1 MEKAIYKIHYLEWR
15 KMGLFGLFGNRD
27 KEDKEYDEYDYY
39 SNLKNLEDLIYDNSE
54 IKSPKSKS
62 RYSPTKFDLEEEAKL
77 DAQLNSHL
85 TSIELKEKYEKGI
98 KEQYERAIK
107 ERESAKIEKINL
119 SKYTKKDIEKY
130 INSQCDIL
138 NEASKYIDG
147 AKEEYS
153 VVTSYSSD
161 IQLIE
166 AAPENIR
173 KNINKLAETI
183 SGLTVDRKKSHKAEH
198 KLSND
203 VYFRME
209 RIEPEMP
216 GALMQLQNHESYFQT
231 VKKDLKILEGE
242 RASLRMDA
250 RDLIKNQ
257 KQVKK
262 VSMMSIF
269 GLFLIFGIFIASS
282 LIIEDENNFAFLFVI
297 GLSAL
302 FSIGLFAYLKN
313 IERRVILT
321 EIKLNKATSLLN
333 KVKIKYINSANT
345 IDYEY
350 SKFGVKSSYQ
360 LSNQYESY
368 LQAKRQK
375 EKISRL
381 TDELNDAEVNLEI
394 VLKGLRLYDPHIW
407 QAQVQALIDAKAMNE
422 VRNELSMRRHKL
434 RTQIEYNMN
443 RLNEVKQ
450 DIKRVTI
457 DNPQFTDEVLKMI
470 ENYKN
475 KSD

>member
-1 MEKAIYKIHYLEWR
+1 MK
-15 KMGLFGLFGNRD
+15 LFGLFENRN
-27 KEDKEYDEYDYY
+27 KTYDDDDYD
-39 SNLKNLEDLIYDNSE
+39 SELKNFDDLVFDNME
-54 IKSPKSKS
+54 QKS
-62 RYSPTKFDLEEEAKL
+62 RKSNPRYSSNIFDLEEEAKL
-77 DAQLNSHL
+77 DAQLNAHL
-85 TSIELKEKYEKGI
+85 SDIQLKEQYEMGI

-107 ERESAKIEKINL
+107 ERELNKLEHINL

-138 NEASKYIDG
+138 SETSKYIDQ

-183 SGLTVDRKKSHKAEH
+183 CGLTIDRKTSHTSERR
-198 KLSND
+198 LSND

-262 VSMMSIF
+262 VSLMSLF
-269 GLFLIFGIFIASS
+269 GLLLIFGIFIVSS
-282 LIIEDENNFAFLFVI
+282 LIIEDEANVLFLIVI
-297 GLSAL
+297 CLSAI
-302 FSIGLFAYLKN
+302 FSVGIFAYLKN
-313 IERRVILT
+313 TEKQVILT
-321 EIKLNKATSLLN
+321 EIKLNKATNLLN

-345 IDYEY
+345 IDYQY
-350 SKFGVKSSYQ
+350 SKIGVKSSYQ

-368 LQAKRQK
+368 LEAKKQK

-381 TDELNDAEVNLEI
+381 TDELNDAEIRIEMI
-394 VLKGLRLYDPHIW
+394 LKGLRLYDPRIW
-407 QAQVQALIDAKAMNE
+407 LAQVSALINPKEMATVKNG
-422 VRNELSMRRHKL
+422 LSMRRQKL

-450 DIKRVTI
+450 DIKQVTI
-457 DNPQFTDEVLKMI
+457 DNPHYTHEVLKMI
-470 ENYKN
+470 ENYEN
-475 KSD
+475 RN

>member
-1 MEKAIYKIHYLEWR
+1 MK
-15 KMGLFGLFGNRD
+15 LFGLFGNRNNEE
-27 KEDKEYDEYDYY
+27 EDDYY
-39 SNLKNLEDLIYDNSE
+39 DSDFKNFEDLVYDNME
-54 IKSPKSKS
+54 QKSRKSKFK
-62 RYSPTKFDLEEEAKL
+62 YSPAIFDSEEEAKL

-85 TSIELKEKYEKGI
+85 SDIQLKEQYEKSI
-98 KEQYERAIK
+98 KEQYENAIK
-107 ERESAKIEKINL
+107 ERESSKLERINL
-119 SKYTKKDIEKY
+119 SKFKKKDIEKY

-138 NEASKYIDG
+138 SETSKYIDQ

-173 KNINKLAETI
+173 KNIAKCAETI
-183 SGLTVDRKKSHKAEH
+183 SGLTVDRKISHTTDRR
-198 KLSND
+198 LSND

-216 GALMQLQNHESYFQT
+216 GALMQLQNHESYFET

-250 RDLIKNQ
+250 RDLIKKQ
-257 KQVKK
+257 KQIKK
-262 VSMMSIF
+262 VSIMSIF
-269 GLFLIFGIFIASS
+269 GLLLIFGIFIASS
-282 LIIEDENNFAFLFVI
+282 LIIDDENNILFLVVI

-313 IERRVILT
+313 TERQVIVT
-321 EIKLNKATSLLN
+321 EIKLNKATNLLN

-350 SKFGVKSSYQ
+350 AKMGVKSSYQ
-360 LSNQYESY
+360 LSNQYEAY
-368 LQAKRQK
+368 LQAKKQK
-375 EKISRL
+375 EKLSRL
-381 TDELNDAEVNLEI
+381 TDELNDAEIRLEQ
-394 VLKGLRLYDPHIW
+394 LLRELRLYDPRIW
-407 QAQVQALIDAKAMNE
+407 TSQIKALIDVKEMGE
-422 VRNELSMRRHKL
+422 VKHGLSIRRQKL

-450 DIKRVTI
+450 DIKRITI
-457 DNPQFTDEVLKMI
+457 DNPEYTNEVLKMI
-470 ENYKN
+470 ENYESKTGF
-475 KSD
+475 

>member
-1 MEKAIYKIHYLEWR
+1 MK
-15 KMGLFGLFGNRD
+15 LFGNR
-27 KEDKEYDEYDYY
+27 KKTYDDDDDGYYD
-39 SNLKNLEDLIYDNSE
+39 NHLKNFEDFVYDNTE
-54 IKSPKSKS
+54 QKKRKSKPG
-62 RYSPTKFDLEEEAKL
+62 YSANIFDLEEEAKL

-85 TSIELKEKYEKGI
+85 SDIQLKEQYEKGI
-98 KEQYERAIK
+98 KEQYEKAIK
-107 ERESAKIEKINL
+107 ESELNKLEHINL

-138 NEASKYIDG
+138 SETSKYIDQ

-183 SGLTVDRKKSHKAEH
+183 CGLTIDRKTSHTTERR
-198 KLSND
+198 LSND

-262 VSMMSIF
+262 VSLMSLF
-269 GLFLIFGIFIASS
+269 GLLLIFGIFIVSS
-282 LIIEDENNFAFLFVI
+282 LIIEDEANVLFLIVI
-297 GLSAL
+297 CLSAI
-302 FSIGLFAYLKN
+302 FSVGIFAYLKN
-313 IERRVILT
+313 TEKQVILT
-321 EIKLNKATSLLN
+321 EIKLNKATNLLN

-345 IDYEY
+345 IDYQY
-350 SKFGVKSSYQ
+350 SKIGVKSSYQ

-368 LQAKRQK
+368 LEAKKQK

-381 TDELNDAEVNLEI
+381 TDELNDAEIRIEMI
-394 VLKGLRLYDPHIW
+394 LKGLRLYDPRIW
-407 QAQVQALIDAKAMNE
+407 LAQVSALINPKEMATVKNG
-422 VRNELSMRRHKL
+422 LSMRRQKL

-450 DIKRVTI
+450 DIKQVTI
-457 DNPQFTDEVLKMI
+457 DNPHYTHEVLKMI
-470 ENYKN
+470 ENYEN
-475 KSD
+475 RN